1 MDPSHFKKDPVGS
14 QNHISKSNSQKNQDL
29 NDLFWACQALE
40 PVGEKMCGS
49 LLICIEAFSCTEVPS
64 CKWRFPHVSSLKW
77 GFLPNYPSPGP
88 FEYPMMTTGD
98 SPRNNS
104 AQGPSLCPE
113 PRSPWFWFIWV
124 LKMGKHVCIPPNCML
139 FAENDVKL
147 VNHFFLGPY
156 FQTNPF
162 WVVWNTLDL
171 MFSLDFCHNNNNP
184 CLPSTYHSCVSQEP
198 IQELHFISL
207 KRHDIFHMAP

>member
-1 MDPSHFKKDPVGS
+1 MTSSEPAKT
-14 QNHISKSNSQKNQDL
+14 
-29 NDLFWACQALE
+29 LE
-40 PVGEKMCGS
+40 PVGEKMCRS
-49 LLICIEAFSCTEVPS
+49 LLMCIEAFSCTEVPS

-98 SPRNNS
+98 SPRNKS

-113 PRSPWFWFIWV
+113 PRSAWFWFIWV

-139 FAENDVKL
+139 FGEHDVKL
-147 VNHFFLGPY
+147 VNHFFFGPY

-162 WVVWNTLDL
+162 WVVWKYTWCFLL
-171 MFSLDFCHNNNNP
+171 TFAITTTIHACHQLIIP
-184 CLPSTYHSCVSQEP
+184 VYHKNQFR
-198 IQELHFISL
+198 QLHESVWNGTIYFTWPRSV
-207 KRHDIFHMAP
+207 